1 MESLMQAQTWGEK
14 CGQNFNQNNVFVKAY
29 SSSVYAE
36 VPDRRKVAKKDQ
48 SKAFGKWVKNRQ
60 IKPKLQNPNL
70 KGITWQYCGRVW
82 HVKAKCKG
90 KNLVPYGLMQWAPTC
105 YVLLSTYIAYG

>member
-48 SKAFGKWVKNRQ
+48 SKLSANGLRIDKSN
-60 IKPKLQNPNL
+60 QNYKIL
-70 KGITWQYCGRVW
+70 IWKG
-82 HVKAKCKG
+82 
-90 KNLVPYGLMQWAPTC
+90 
-105 YVLLSTYIAYG
+105 